1 MKIVTGRTG
10 TPHVTSQQQRDIY
23 SAIFGNKNIVLN
35 IGKCLKAELQ
45 ASNTVRVYDGALVI
59 QGCVATIDAGAY
71 DDVRID
77 NGTQGQ
83 KRIDII
89 VAHYKNNTGTG
100 YESVELEVIKGKSD
114 AKPTEPSVPEGVIR
128 NGSNDAYFPIY
139 AVFLNG
145 ITIEKVEQK
154 FKVLT
159 SSIQNLNIL
168 WEGAFYMMPTEEQTI
183 NLSEENAI
191 SKQNNGVIF
200 AFCAF
205 DRNTLKPKDTE
216 WMYFFVPKSHVQL
229 TKNAGTATTGIYMS
243 DAYAGLYKYLYVEDR
258 KIRGFSSNSEAGT
271 VNGIEYRNNDFVLR
285 YVIGV

>member
-1 MKIVTGRTG
+1 MGMRLITGNTLDTKVQAEDDRALNAGIIKKQECVFSVGSKFEHEILSANTIRIKEGDGVMFGAHFRIPKGEFEEVKIETCPVG
-10 TPHVTSQQQRDIY
+10 
-23 SAIFGNKNIVLN
+23 F
-35 IGKCLKAELQ
+35 
-45 ASNTVRVYDGALVI
+45 
-59 QGCVATIDAGAY
+59 
-71 DDVRID
+71 
-77 NGTQGQ
+77 

-89 VAHYKNNTGTG
+89 CAKYKKYQNT
-100 YESVELEVIKGKSD
+100 ESCSIEVVKGVQKNRDPVVPIIKKGN
-114 AKPTEPSVPEGVIR
+114 I
-128 NGSNDAYFPIY
+128 
-139 AVFLNG
+139 LNG
-145 ITIEKVEQK
+145 DAENLMPLKIVTLDGVNISAVENA
-154 FKVLT
+154 FVL
-159 SSIQNLNIL
+159 NDDLNIL

-205 DRNTLKPKDTE
+205 DRNILKPKDTE
-216 WMYFFVPKSHVQL
+216 WMYFFVPKSHVML

-271 VNGIEYRNNDFVLR
+271 VNGIAYRNNDFVLR